1 MYKVTYVDFKHYPHV
16 VLELKNISNRE
27 TKYWCYSE
35 LHYEEQCWQLEVK
48 SLKGCTL
55 SGLPQNGGWIDKKT
69 ITRL

>member
-1 MYKVTYVDFKHYPHV
+1 MYKVTNVDSFHYPHV
-16 VLELKNISNRE
+16 VLELQDTTTGE

-69 ITRL
+69 ITLL